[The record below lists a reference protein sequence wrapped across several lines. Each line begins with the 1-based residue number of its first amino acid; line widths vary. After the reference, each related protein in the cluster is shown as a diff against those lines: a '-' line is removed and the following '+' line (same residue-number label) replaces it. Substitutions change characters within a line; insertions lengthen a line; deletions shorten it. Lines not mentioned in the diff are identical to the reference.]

1 MLKGTCSLRRT
12 LMKSFRFSAG
22 NASTALSRSSQTSH
36 GSQGDVPPAEH
47 GDARV
52 LQDLYRS
59 SQTSSS
65 GWEQNGAQDLGP
77 AAFKEGLRRFLNGVG
92 DDEMEALFRRYD
104 ADGSGRVS
112 MKEFSDAVLAPD
124 ENLGKDGAFVR
135 GSSADQKGKAYAG
148 PRGGTKALASGA
160 DKTRSRVFGTAG
172 GAVMGPEDWA
182 AMAGKFPVR
191 SGEPDASRRQRM
203 FRDFDPNGNGCVLVE
218 ENGVWQDV
226 CVARCVCGE
235 TSFLMCGAA
244 VRSSSFSTLR
254 YLSLAEVDLG
264 VKSVLESGALFD
276 AKPAI
281 MRAFQ
286 AAKGS
291 QDTTSRLG
299 ADFIERSEFRFLLL
313 YVSPCV
319 YFSLCCFSSIGPP

>member
-1 MLKGTCSLRRT
+1 
-12 LMKSFRFSAG
+12 
-22 NASTALSRSSQTSH
+22 
-36 GSQGDVPPAEH
+36 
-47 GDARV
+47 
-52 LQDLYRS
+52 
-59 SQTSSS
+59 
-65 GWEQNGAQDLGP
+65 
-77 AAFKEGLRRFLNGVG
+77 
-92 DDEMEALFRRYD
+92 
-104 ADGSGRVS
+104 
-112 MKEFSDAVLAPD
+112 
-124 ENLGKDGAFVR
+124 
-135 GSSADQKGKAYAG
+135 
-148 PRGGTKALASGA
+148 
-160 DKTRSRVFGTAG
+160 
-172 GAVMGPEDWA
+172 
-182 AMAGKFPVR
+182 
-191 SGEPDASRRQRM
+191 
-203 FRDFDPNGNGCVLVE
+203 
-218 ENGVWQDV
+218 
-226 CVARCVCGE
+226 
-235 TSFLMCGAA
+235 MCGAA